1 MQYKN
6 GVVVLP
12 PKLLEQVQE
21 YVNGEIIYIPC
32 KKSVKAKWG
41 ENSGAKAILEE
52 RNQLIYE
59 AKLRGETVLAIS
71 KQYFLSEERIRRIIA
86 EQKKMCRIWL

>member
-41 ENSGAKAILEE
+41 ENSGTKAVLAE
-52 RNQLIYE
+52 RNQEIFE
-59 AKLRGETVLAIS
+59 AKTSGETVEALS
-71 KQYFLSEERIRRIIA
+71 ERYFLSEERIRRIVA
-86 EQKKMCRIWL
+86 EQKKMRRNCL

>member
-41 ENSGAKAILEE
+41 ENSGAKAVLEE
-52 RNQLIYE
+52 RNQQIFE
-59 AKLRGETVLAIS
+59 AKISGETVEALS
-71 KQYFLSEERIRRIIA
+71 ERYFLSEERIRRIIA
-86 EQKKMCRIWL
+86 EQKKMRRNCL